1 VLGVATLSTRNK
13 IAAALALISA
23 VLFIAS
29 GYRANVGIYRAIESG
44 IQHYTTKEVLQVA
57 IIPVN
62 ILALIAQLGGFA
74 VLAGAFL
81 FLKNHITTGKFLVIV
96 GTGQGVIAIVA
107 TLILELTSKGG
118 GRGIAYAS
126 NYIFWLATSATGL
139 AILFSII
146 ATNVQSPFHQRQGAD
161 KGKTQW
167 STALPIRRE
176 TKKIIS

>member
-44 IQHYTTKEVLQVA
+44 IQHYTTKEVWQVA

-81 FLKNHITTGKFLVIV
+81 FLKNHITTGKLLVIV
-96 GTGQGVIAIVA
+96 GTGQGVITIVA

-118 GRGIAYAS
+118 GGRGVAYAS

-139 AILFSII
+139 GLLFSII
-146 ATNVQSPFHQRQGAD
+146 ATNVVKPV
-161 KGKTQW
+161 
-167 STALPIRRE
+167 
-176 TKKIIS
+176 